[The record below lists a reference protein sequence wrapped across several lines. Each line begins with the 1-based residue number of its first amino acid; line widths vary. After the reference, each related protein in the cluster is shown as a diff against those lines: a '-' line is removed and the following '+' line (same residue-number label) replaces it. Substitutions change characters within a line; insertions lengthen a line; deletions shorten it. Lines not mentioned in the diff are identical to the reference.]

1 MPSKPREPRSKFPD
15 KHRSFKKTLTKLKEN
30 QNPCKKNDPKV
41 PLDQTSPFKATKITD
56 FFIKKQ
62 NAPARAISSTLR
74 NSENSKKQ
82 MMRNSGDSNNYL
94 RNSKSSS
101 TGDMKREIIL
111 ENLKMKEEIRKL
123 NRIMVDQDSTIENND
138 QKMVRL
144 RLANKSQLEM
154 LENARQTEKV

>member
-1 MPSKPREPRSKFPD
+1 MKGS
-15 KHRSFKKTLTKLKEN
+15 
-30 QNPCKKNDPKV
+30 
-41 PLDQTSPFKATKITD
+41 
-56 FFIKKQ
+56 
-62 NAPARAISSTLR
+62 
-74 NSENSKKQ
+74 
-82 MMRNSGDSNNYL
+82 L

>member
-1 MPSKPREPRSKFPD
+1 
-15 KHRSFKKTLTKLKEN
+15 
-30 QNPCKKNDPKV
+30 
-41 PLDQTSPFKATKITD
+41 
-56 FFIKKQ
+56 
-62 NAPARAISSTLR
+62 
-74 NSENSKKQ
+74 